1 MRSSSPIKE
10 RVEIGIGD
18 KKDLVLFS
26 KIWKIGVIYKAER
39 MEGRAG
45 SCLTPILALKN
56 SKTKLFY
63 TYCICLLIK

>member
-26 KIWKIGVIYKAER
+26 KI
-39 MEGRAG
+39 
-45 SCLTPILALKN
+45 
-56 SKTKLFY
+56 
-63 TYCICLLIK
+63 